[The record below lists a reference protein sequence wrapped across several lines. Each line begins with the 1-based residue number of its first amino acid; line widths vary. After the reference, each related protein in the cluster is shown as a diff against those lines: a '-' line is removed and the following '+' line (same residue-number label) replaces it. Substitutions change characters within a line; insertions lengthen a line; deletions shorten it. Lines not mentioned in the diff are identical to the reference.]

1 MFKKSTL
8 VIFLLILLT
17 KIDTAQAGVNVSSI
31 AQQCYS
37 SPWNK
42 QALLD
47 LAKHKFEIKNDAERH
62 KLAMQL
68 LHCLAIPNAD
78 IRDGVAFTGLS
89 NWLRGNKLT
98 IEMHRLMFTTLI
110 ENFGIETLDE
120 HGVYQPF
127 VALVLSELAR
137 ADRKSPFL
145 DAKQRQFLVTKSTT
159 YMAEIND
166 YRGFDEI
173 VGWRHNV
180 AHTADIFLQ
189 LALNPAI
196 TQGQLTDMLNAIGQQ
211 VLPTNVHFY
220 TYGEPE
226 RLATAMLYILL
237 QNMHSEQDWQN
248 WLQRYITPAPLKN
261 WQQAY
266 TSQQGLA
273 KLHNARA
280 FLSTVFA
287 SIADSNNEQL
297 KMLKPALVNTF
308 DKLP

>member
-1 MFKKSTL
+1 MFNKTVV

-17 KIDTAQAGVNVSSI
+17 KINAVQAQVNVSNI
-31 AQQCYS
+31 AQQCYTAQWS
-37 SPWNK
+37 KP
-42 QALLD
+42 ALVD
-47 LAKHKFEIKNDAERH
+47 LAKHKFQLKDDTERNI
-62 KLAMQL
+62 LAMQL
-68 LHCLAIPNAD
+68 LNCLAIPNAD

-89 NWLRGNKLT
+89 SWLRGNKLT
-98 IEMHRLMFTTLI
+98 IEVHRRMFSTLI
-110 ENFGIETLDE
+110 ENFSVESQDE

-137 ADRKSPFL
+137 VDRKAPYL
-145 DAKQRQFLVTKSTT
+145 DAKQRQLLVTKSTA
-159 YMAEIND
+159 YMASISD
-166 YRGFDEI
+166 YRGFDEV

-196 TQGQLTDMLNAIGQQ
+196 TKEQLTEMLNAIGQQ
-211 VLPTNVHFY
+211 VLPTQVHFY

-237 QNMHSEQDWQN
+237 QSKHTEQDWQT
-248 WLQRYITPAPLKN
+248 WLQRYISPTPMEN

-287 SIADSNNEQL
+287 AIADSNNEQL
-297 KMLKPALVNTF
+297 KMLKPALVNSF